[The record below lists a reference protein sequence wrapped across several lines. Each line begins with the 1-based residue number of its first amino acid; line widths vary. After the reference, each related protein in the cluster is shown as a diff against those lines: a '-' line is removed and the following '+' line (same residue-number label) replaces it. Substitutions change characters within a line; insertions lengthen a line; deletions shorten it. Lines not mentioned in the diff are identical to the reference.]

1 MAHISNRYE
10 SRQKDRHKL
19 KKIADESNGATVY
32 FDGERYKRDSFS
44 HRKKKKKPIEQEEF

>member
-19 KKIADESNGATVY
+19 KKIANESNGATVY

-44 HRKKKKKPIEQEEF
+44 HCKKKKKPIEQEEF